1 MLIPRREYRRFWH
14 RFLHDHT
21 ADSIAKVL
29 TDVPHANVT
38 FVPYHLGKHTP
49 GAKLAAE
56 VMATGGDAV
65 DVFTHPGLPE
75 DDQ

>member
-1 MLIPRREYRRFWH
+1 
-14 RFLHDHT
+14 
-21 ADSIAKVL
+21 
-29 TDVPHANVT
+29 VT